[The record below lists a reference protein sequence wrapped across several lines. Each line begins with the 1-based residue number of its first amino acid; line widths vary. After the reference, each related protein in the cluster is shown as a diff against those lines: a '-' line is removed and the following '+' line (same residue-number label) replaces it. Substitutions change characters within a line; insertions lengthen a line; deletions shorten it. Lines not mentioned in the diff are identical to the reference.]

1 MEPPLEG
8 MKDAQRQKQ
17 GIVKIEGKWEGLLW
31 LSVRVWHY
39 RKPLTDTKSVVYTIN
54 GPFPN
59 SYHQINI
66 PGNIGKAA
74 DSHKKWTKTK
84 RRVERVASQETW
96 RVSYWSEGGNNIKT
110 YPKKLPNATIRPFQ
124 KSNHQLTIA
133 KNIGNP
139 MGILVDIQGY
149 RHIFSASRTPLSKC
163 LILNSRVAYIQKHV
177 FIYVNL
183 LVDSML
189 L

>member
-96 RVSYWSEGGNNIKT
+96 RVSYWSEGGNKVKT
-110 YPKKLPNATIRPFQ
+110 YPKKLSRATIRPFCN
-124 KSNHQLTIA
+124 SNHQSTIA
-133 KNIGNP
+133 KNIWNP
-139 MGILVDIQGY
+139 VEVLVIVNGY
-149 RHIFSASRTPLSKC
+149 RYRFTESRMRTLKC
-163 LILNSRVAYIQKHV
+163 LISNSR
-177 FIYVNL
+177 
-183 LVDSML
+183 MG
-189 L
+189 